1 MDPHITVLTGT
12 YYLRFCCS
20 LKKKKLLPTLSPF
33 ISNFNSIIIITHKLM
48 TGRVLQLAFL
58 YTTAS
63 LLQGGKSQLIPSHH
77 NVHGTSNISYGGTVG
92 IFDHHNGIDT
102 SVPSIALTDTRVP
115 QDNSAST
122 HHSGSIDVQS
132 SIPENTTSD
141 STESI
146 SSTGTVE
153 DFGDHGYEDPG
164 GLDGPYIEDDG
175 HTSDLDGPSGSSLL
189 TDSSSST
196 ASVGPPSIL
205 HPTMSTLLTI
215 SVVPSDYPL
224 SSDELSTE
232 DDSHTVDSGGVTT
245 TGEPTEEP
253 TGSSESTESTATPS
267 TSETSSLS
275 EDSTTSILSPSLSTS
290 LEDAT
295 TSESDIEHSS
305 EPTVGDMSDHT
316 SDHTSEHTTEY
327 TSEHTSV
334 HTSGSIV
341 ESTSTTSSGLEEDSS
356 SEAQTSHDEHTHIV
370 PTTAS
375 YTPEVTSSSGV
386 EEHTWPHV
394 QHDPSTESTDVASGE
409 PSHQPWSD
417 TDVDTG
423 TPYNS
428 TSTEHH
434 PATLSEST
442 TTTSSEILSSGGDR
456 ASSNSD
462 VSSMQTYSSERSSG
476 SSVSSTSLTS
486 STSSVPPMSFTSSTP
501 SLSSISFTSSTSS
514 VSSISLTSSTSSVS
528 FTSFASSGSSRTL
541 VPYAVFSAPRSDSRT
556 GMTSETS
563 SQGSSETTSEKA
575 SKVSLQTS
583 SETTSEVSEQQFS
596 VTPDTGSFIRGTSE
610 TSTDS
615 FSNDAVESSIG
626 DYRHSGDYG
635 TTSEDVGTPTS
646 HRVSYITQYQYV
658 TATEIITLVPSS
670 VSVSRVV
677 VTMSPVLT
685 ETLRSSSSKSNTVS
699 SLGISIISSEPMYG
713 GELLITEVLQGATVV
728 LNHFTTVTLFST
740 STVIPNSK
748 ARSEE
753 TARKNRRVGL
763 GCGLGIGIPVL
774 LAVVFTI
781 YFVFIRSR
789 KVDTIDPE
797 GKIVTSYKMNK
808 LKRAWYMLLGREL
821 PGYGADAP
829 VVDLGDEESELSDGM
844 VYGQQGESVN
854 RSGSGSGSSNWGG
867 NAFNEKIEEPGA
879 GVATGAAPV
888 DSVAVPTAPAV
899 AAAAAVPGPDTGY
912 DGTRSGVDNVAG
924 VIDDT
929 STMSSE
935 SFIGV
940 SPLEGNPGY
949 AGGFLYEDI
958 PQDYYNYNHV
968 SVNDASIERRDTN
981 GYLSNRSRVSGT
993 GSSGVG
999 SGSHTGSSGGSNRV
1013 NQGTRDNIFSNS
1025 HAY

>member
-1 MDPHITVLTGT
+1 
-12 YYLRFCCS
+12 
-20 LKKKKLLPTLSPF
+20 
-33 ISNFNSIIIITHKLM
+33 M

-63 LLQGGKSQLIPSHH
+63 LLQGGKSQLIHSHH
-77 NVHGTSNISYGGTVG
+77 NVHGTSNISYGGTLG
-92 IFDHHNGIDT
+92 ILDHHNGIDT
-102 SVPSIALTDTRVP
+102 SVPSIALTDTRV

-232 DDSHTVDSGGVTT
+232 DDSHSVDSGGVTT

-253 TGSSESTESTATPS
+253 TGSSESTESAESTEIPS

-275 EDSTTSILSPSLSTS
+275 EDSTISILSPSLSTS

-295 TSESDIEHSS
+295 TSESDIEHSNK
-305 EPTVGDMSDHT
+305 PTVGDT
-316 SDHTSEHTTEY
+316 SDHTSEHTSERTTEY
-327 TSEHTSV
+327 TSEHASV

-375 YTPEVTSSSGV
+375 YTSEVTSSSRV
-386 EEHTWPHV
+386 EEHTGSHV
-394 QHDPSTESTDVASGE
+394 QHGPSTESTDVASGE

-417 TDVDTG
+417 TDVGTG
-423 TPYNS
+423 TLYNS
-428 TSTEHH
+428 TGTEHH

-442 TTTSSEILSSGGDR
+442 TTASSEILSSEEDR
-456 ASSNSD
+456 ASSDSD
-462 VSSMQTYSSERSSG
+462 VSSTQTYSSERSNG

-486 STSSVPPMSFTSSTP
+486 STSSVPPMPFTSSTP

-514 VSSISLTSSTSSVS
+514 VSPISFTSSTSSVSLTSSTSSVS
-528 FTSFASSGSSRTL
+528 FTSFTSSGSSRTL
-541 VPYAVFSAPRSDSRT
+541 VPYAVFSAPRSDSTT

-596 VTPDTGSFIRGTSE
+596 VTSDTGSFIRGTSE

-626 DYRHSGDYG
+626 DHRHSGDYG

-879 GVATGAAPV
+879 GVATGAAHV
-888 DSVAVPTAPAV
+888 DSVAAPTAPAV
-899 AAAAAVPGPDTGY
+899 AAVPGPDTGY
-912 DGTRSGVDNVAG
+912 DGARSGVDNVAG

-968 SVNDASIERRDTN
+968 SVNDASVERRDTN
-981 GYLSNRSRVSGT
+981 GYLSNRSRVSGA